1 MSESILG
8 VERLNS
14 FSPFSSA
21 PTMMVRRS
29 SRPSR
34 AQRRTIA
41 RRNSRSAISAARP
54 TKKKAESQRREIS
67 LPSLAKNEA
76 PMNSRNTNAQDEI
89 IRVICRSWPRNTCT
103 S

>member
-1 MSESILG
+1 
-8 VERLNS
+8 
-14 FSPFSSA
+14 
-21 PTMMVRRS
+21 MVRRS

-34 AQRRTIA
+34 AQRRTML
-41 RRNSRSAISAARP
+41 RRIMRSAISAARP
-54 TKKKAESQRREIS
+54 VKKNADSQSRDTS
-67 LPSLAKNEA
+67 PPSLAKNEA